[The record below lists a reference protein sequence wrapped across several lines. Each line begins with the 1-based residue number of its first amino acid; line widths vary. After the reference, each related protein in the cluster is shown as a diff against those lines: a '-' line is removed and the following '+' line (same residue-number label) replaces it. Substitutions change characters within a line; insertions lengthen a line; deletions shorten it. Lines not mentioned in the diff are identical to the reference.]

1 MMLATLLTHKIYLK
15 QIVPA
20 REIYEQW
27 ISCHNCL
34 HTYTLQLY
42 LHLHLTLFVTKLI
55 GGLCKSSSRKQTQG
69 RVKVFEPIFTEIWSP
84 SFRQKNMVCHKA
96 LFAKVNVTLF
106 TLKPSNHVPARLCF
120 NVLMLTQCTPI
131 LLPTFHRNAHMICIL
146 WGQLFIS
153 NPRP

>member
-1 MMLATLLTHKIYLK
+1 MLATLLTHNINQK

-20 REIYEQW
+20 RERYMNNGFPVLTVCI
-27 ISCHNCL
+27 
-34 HTYTLQLY
+34 HTNFSY
-42 LHLHLTLFVTKLI
+42 LHLTLFVTKLI
-55 GGLCKSSSRKQTQG
+55 VGLCKSSSRKQTQG

-106 TLKPSNHVPARLCF
+106 TLKPSDHVPARLCF